1 METIYIQNVFM
12 CKFNFIMTESEFNR
26 AREELLENISELFLK
41 YGLRST
47 SMDDNCSHLKISKKT
62 LYQYFSN
69 KDDLVEQIMM
79 HRRNNYRTQK
89 DIEELK
95 QHNSVEIMLTIRDHI
110 IRSFNSRMPA
120 NLFDLKKYHPD
131 VYQRVNN
138 KDQIFIQNLFN
149 EVIDKGIRDGYFRS
163 DINREIQ
170 VYLFVKQ
177 MSLIGEP
184 EMISELKYP
193 ISTIVSTIV
202 ENIIRSFATPQGMH
216 ELEHLLYNKPHEKT
230 TKPWK
235 RTDLTFPGAML
246 FSWIS
251 GYKRV

>member
-1 METIYIQNVFM
+1 
-12 CKFNFIMTESEFNR
+12 MTESEFNR
-26 AREELLENISELFLK
+26 TKEELLENISELFLK

-47 SMDDNCSHLKISKKT
+47 SMDDICSHLKISKKT

-79 HRRNNYRTQK
+79 LRINDHRKQK

-95 QHNSVEIMLTIRDHI
+95 QHNSIEIMLSIRDRI
-110 IRSFNSRMPA
+110 IQSFNSRMPA

-131 VYQRVNN
+131 VYLRINN
-138 KDQIFIQNLFN
+138 KDQIFIHNLFN

-177 MSLIGEP
+177 MYLIGEP

-193 ISTIVSTIV
+193 VSMIVSTIV
-202 ENIIRSFATPQGMH
+202 ENIIRSFATPKGMY
-216 ELEHLLYNKPHEKT
+216 ELEKLLNKQQK
-230 TKPWK
+230 
-235 RTDLTFPGAML
+235 
-246 FSWIS
+246 
-251 GYKRV
+251 